1 MINISQK
8 FNKKFILLFVILVFF
23 ITATGFAV
31 YFYIQYNAIKNNSDS
46 LFKQEAV
53 QLTQKIGQFMEL
65 PKEEPSV
72 ATITDKN
79 KLKDQ
84 SFFAN
89 SENGD
94 KLLIFTKA
102 GEAILYR
109 PSTNKIITVAPINLQ
124 TSQTSPTPAPEATPS
139 IIKVAIYDGGKK
151 AGLAELMKTKLS
163 STIQNI
169 TVITSNAQ
177 KNDYQKTLVINLN
190 NVNNDFLK
198 QIIQVTNG
206 EISNLPE
213 GETKPDADILIIVS
227 GQ

>member
-8 FNKKFILLFVILVFF
+8 FNKKFILLFTFLVLF
-23 ITATGFAV
+23 ITATVLAV
-31 YFYIQYNAIKNNSDS
+31 YFYIQYNSIKNNPDN
-46 LFKQEAV
+46 LAKQEAA

-84 SFFAN
+84 LFFAN

-94 KLLIFTKA
+94 KLLIFTKS

-109 PSTNKIITVAPINLQ
+109 PSINKIIAVAPINLQ
-124 TSQTSPTPAPEATPS
+124 TSQTSTPEVTPN
-139 IIKVAIYDGGKK
+139 IIKVAIYNGGKK
-151 AGLAELMKTKLS
+151 AGLAESMKSKIS
-163 STIQNI
+163 QTINNI
-169 TVITSNAQ
+169 TVTTGNAQ
-177 KNDYQKTLVINLN
+177 KNDYQKTLVINLK
-190 NVNNDFLK
+190 NVSNDFLK
-198 QIIQVTNG
+198 QIVQVTNG
-206 EISNLPE
+206 EVSNLPE
-213 GETKPDADILIIVS
+213 GETKPDADILIIVG

>member
-1 MINISQK
+1 MINISEK
-8 FNKKFILLFVILVFF
+8 FNKKFILLFVFLVLF
-23 ITATGFAV
+23 ITATGVAV
-31 YFYIQYNAIKNNSDS
+31 YFYFQYNAIKNNPDS
-46 LFKQEAV
+46 IFKQEAA

-84 SFFAN
+84 LFFAN

-94 KLLIFTKA
+94 KLLIFTKV

-109 PSTNKIITVAPINLQ
+109 PSINKIIAVAPINLQ
-124 TSQTSPTPAPEATPS
+124 TPQAPTSEVTPS
-139 IIKVAIYDGGKK
+139 IIKVAIYNGGKK
-151 AGLAELMKTKLS
+151 VGLAELMKTKLS
-163 STIQNI
+163 STVQNI
-169 TVITSNAQ
+169 TVTTSNAQ
-177 KNDYQKTLVINLN
+177 KNDYPKTLVINIK
-190 NVNNDFLK
+190 NVSNDFLK
-198 QIIQVTNG
+198 QIVQATSG

-213 GETKPDADILIIVS
+213 GEIKPDADILIIVN

>member
-1 MINISQK
+1 MINIFQK
-8 FNKKFILLFVILVFF
+8 FNKKFILLFVFLVFF
-23 ITATGFAV
+23 IAVTGLAV
-31 YFYIQYNAIKNNSDS
+31 YFYNQYNSMKNNPDS
-46 LFKQEAV
+46 LVKQEVA

-84 SFFAN
+84 LFFAN

-124 TSQTSPTPAPEATPS
+124 TSETPTPETTPS
-139 IIKVAIYDGGKK
+139 IIKVAIYNGGKK
-151 AGLAELMKTKLS
+151 AGLAETMKSKIS
-163 STIQNI
+163 QTINNI
-169 TVITSNAQ
+169 VVTTGNAQ
-177 KNDYQKTLVINLN
+177 KNDYQKTLVINLK
-190 NVNNDFLK
+190 NVSNDFLNQVI
-198 QIIQVTNG
+198 QITNG
-206 EISNLPE
+206 EVSNLPE
-213 GETKPDADILIIVS
+213 GEIKPDADILIIVN

>member
-1 MINISQK
+1 MVNFQQK
-8 FNKKFILLFVILVFF
+8 LILLFIFVVLFTTV
-23 ITATGFAV
+23 AGLAV
-31 YFYIQYNAIKNNSDS
+31 YYYIQYNSIKNNPDNYN
-46 LFKQEAV
+46 LAKQEAT

-84 SFFAN
+84 LFFAN

-124 TSQTSPTPAPEATPS
+124 TSQSPTPEAMPN
-139 IIKVAIYDGGKK
+139 
-151 AGLAELMKTKLS
+151 LHKLP
-163 STIQNI
+163 
-169 TVITSNAQ
+169 
-177 KNDYQKTLVINLN
+177 K
-190 NVNNDFLK
+190 
-198 QIIQVTNG
+198 
-206 EISNLPE
+206 
-213 GETKPDADILIIVS
+213 
-227 GQ
+227 